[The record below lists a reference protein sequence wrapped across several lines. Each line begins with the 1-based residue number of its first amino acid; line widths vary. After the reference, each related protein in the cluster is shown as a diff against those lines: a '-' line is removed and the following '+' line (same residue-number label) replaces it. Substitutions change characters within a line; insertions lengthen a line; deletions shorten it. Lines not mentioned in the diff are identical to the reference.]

1 MKSYLAFLKKE
12 LLEYSRT
19 FKLWILIVVFLLLG
33 LMNPLTAKFTP
44 ELFENFMPEGMTI
57 TIAETTILD
66 CWMQFFKNVPQLG
79 IIVLIIMFSGIMA
92 NELSRQTLV
101 IMLTKG
107 MPRLTVILAKFTT
120 AGLLWTVCYWLS
132 FAVTLL
138 YGEVFWTDTT
148 VSNLGVAVFVVWV
161 FGLLLISALILGGV
175 LFRNYYGS
183 LLLTGTV
190 VVVMFLINIP
200 RQIARFSPIRLVS
213 VNMELLSGTITAS
226 DIYRPLAVT
235 VVLLLAFLGLSIIVF
250 NKKKI

>member
-1 MKSYLAFLKKE
+1 MKSYLAFFKKE

-33 LMNPLTAKFTP
+33 LMNPLTAKFMP

-66 CWMQFFKNVPQLG
+66 CWTQFFKNVPQLG
-79 IIVLIIMFSGIMA
+79 IIVLVIMISGIMA

-107 MPRLTVILAKFTT
+107 MPRQTVILAKFTT

-138 YGEVFWTDTT
+138 YGEVFWTDTA
-148 VSNLGVAVFVVWV
+148 VLNLGVAVFAVWV
-161 FGLLLISALILGGV
+161 FGLLLISALIFGGV

-200 RQIARFSPIRLVS
+200 QQIAVFSPIRLVS

-226 DIYRPLAVT
+226 DIYRPLALT
-235 VVLLLAFLGLSIIVF
+235 VVLLLVFLGLSIIVF
-250 NKKKI
+250 NKVET